1 MILIAAL
8 KFGKTRRSR
17 TLTCKL
23 PSSLCSWRQGTLHKQ
38 SPCQEPG
45 TVPVCPRELAHGLIF
60 YQPMGLFRQTNHI
73 HLWEPGAPSPTDLA
87 EPAPG
92 KPLLLTL
99 FPSAAPCG
107 LCSFCVSLPGGGD
120 SVIDK
125 QLSLSAFLSWCPL
138 LGHAYALTGVSPSP
152 AQWREDKRTPLLS
165 LLLNWNN
172 LWFSIDQTYPA
183 GVPQM
188 SCK

>member
-60 YQPMGLFRQTNHI
+60 YSDKPTTSTCGNQGPPVPLIWQN
-73 HLWEPGAPSPTDLA
+73 LPQVSPCC
-87 EPAPG
+87 
-92 KPLLLTL
+92 
-99 FPSAAPCG
+99 S
-107 LCSFCVSLPGGGD
+107 LCSQVQPHVACAAS
-120 SVIDK
+120 
-125 QLSLSAFLSWCPL
+125 
-138 LGHAYALTGVSPSP
+138 VSPSLG
-152 AQWREDKRTPLLS
+152 AETLWLISSCHSQLS
-165 LLLNWNN
+165 CL
-172 LWFSIDQTYPA
+172 
-183 GVPQM
+183 GVPCLAMLMPWQE
-188 SCK
+188 SLPHQRSEGKIK